1 MAAKMEGS
9 GEREEICGDEEWSDV
24 CDERKEK
31 RRREG
36 SNGGSFLK
44 FILSF
49 LIFKNIYL
57 YFTFPVYL

>member
-49 LIFKNIYL
+49 LIFKFFIIFNN
-57 YFTFPVYL
+57 F